1 MATIWELDFYSRP
14 ILDENNKKLWEIL
27 ICESPLDINSD
38 VDNLFTFSEF
48 TSSKNV
54 NSLVLREALTKAIAA
69 APKPPQKVRFFR
81 QTMKNMIVKACEEI
95 GLDAI
100 PSRRT
105 YALHRLIEKRLQ
117 DFYPQ
122 QSGYDSSTTTST
134 SIQYPTSNP
143 IRLPDAVRGDKGDK
157 WAFVSL
163 EAEAFQE
170 MNDWEIAFGESFP
183 FSLMS
188 VQPETKIPGLILFSR
203 RAMPLAGWMSG
214 LEIAN
219 LNFDDGTS
227 PILRLETSL
236 NESWILA
243 NLTTAGTLTEAK
255 NFSAMKEKANKVHFF
270 AVQSNPEA
278 ESFAGFWL
286 LKG

>member
-27 ICESPLDINSD
+27 ICESPLDINSAL
-38 VDNLFTFSEF
+38 DNLFTFSQF

-54 NSLVLREALTKAIAA
+54 NSLVLGEALAKAIAA
-69 APKPPQKVRFFR
+69 APNPPQKIRFFR
-81 QTMKNMIVKACEEI
+81 QAMKNMIVKACEEI
-95 GLDAI
+95 GIDAI

-105 YALHRLIEKRLQ
+105 YALNQLIEKRLE

-122 QSGYDSSTTTST
+122 QSGYDPSATKSI

-157 WAFVSL
+157 WAFVTL

-170 MNDWEIAFGESFP
+170 INEWEIAFGESFP
-183 FSLMS
+183 LSIMS
-188 VQPETKIPGLILFSR
+188 VQPDTKIPGLILFSR
-203 RAMPLAGWMSG
+203 RSMPLAGWMSG
-214 LEIAN
+214 LEMAY
-219 LNFDDGTS
+219 LDFDAGTF
-227 PILRLETSL
+227 PILRLETGL
-236 NESWILA
+236 NDSWILA
-243 NLTTAGTLTEAK
+243 NLTNAKTLAEAK
-255 NFSAMKEKANKVHFF
+255 NFAATKEKANKVHFL